1 MPLKL
6 QPKLQTKL
14 EATAGK
20 PRPRVVIVGAGFG
33 GLTAARRIA
42 RLPVQVT
49 VVDRKNHHTFQPL
62 LYQVAT
68 AGLSPGEIAAPIR
81 WILRAYS
88 NIEVLLE
95 EVVDFNLEQKS
106 VITKEQA
113 LDYDFLIIAS
123 GATHAYF
130 GHDEWEPLAPGLK
143 TIEDALEIR
152 RRVLLA
158 FELAERQENE
168 RQPDRNDCPSG
179 SPLQFVVIG
188 AGPTGVELAGTLA
201 EIARH
206 ALNHQFRNIDPQ
218 QTRILLIEGGP
229 RVLPAY
235 SEELSR
241 KAEAQLR
248 HLGVEVRTSHLVTRI
263 EPGVVWIGD
272 ERIPAPVVLWAA
284 GVAASPLGR
293 KLGVPVDR
301 AGRVLVQPDL
311 SLPGH
316 PEVFVIGDL
325 AALND
330 ENGKMLPGVAQ
341 VAIQQG
347 DWVAETIARALEHQP
362 RRNFHY
368 HDKGSLATIGRAAA
382 VAQFGKFG
390 KFELSG
396 YFAWLAWL
404 FVHILFLIGFRNRLL
419 VMIQWAWSYLTYERG
434 ARLITGSDQLP
445 GWTQSQPAPEQ
456 DSGATGASP
465 VQPQLSTVQLE
476 SPAVITQSPR
486 LPL

>member
-1 MPLKL
+1 MPVSKHNNFKL
-6 QPKLQTKL
+6 GHYQ
-14 EATAGK
+14 K
-20 PRPRVVIVGAGFG
+20 PRARVVIVGAGFA
-33 GLTAARRIA
+33 GLTAARQLA

-49 VVDRKNHHTFQPL
+49 ILDRKNHHTFQPL

-81 WILRAYS
+81 WILRGHS
-88 NIEVLLE
+88 NVEVLLE
-95 EVVDFNLEQKS
+95 EVVDFKLEQKK
-106 VITKEQA
+106 VITKEQV

-158 FELAERQENE
+158 FELAERQHE
-168 RQPDRNDCPSG
+168 RQNQNRTAIGQSR

-188 AGPTGVELAGTLA
+188 GGPTGVELAGTLA

-206 ALNHQFRNIDPQ
+206 ALNHEFRNIDPR
-218 QTRILLIEGGP
+218 QTRILLIEGTP
-229 RVLPAY
+229 RVLGTY
-235 SEELSR
+235 SQELSR
-241 KAEAQLR
+241 KAEDQLQR
-248 HLGVEVRTSHLVTRI
+248 LGVEVRTSHMVTRI
-263 EPGVVWIGD
+263 EPGAVWVGD
-272 ERIPAPVVLWAA
+272 ERIPAPVILWAA
-284 GVAASPLGR
+284 GVAASPLGQ

-311 SLPGH
+311 SIPGH
-316 PEVFVIGDL
+316 PEVFVVGDL
-325 AALND
+325 AALQD
-330 ENGKMLPGVAQ
+330 ENGKMLPGVAP

-347 DWVAETIARALEHQP
+347 DWVAETIARDLENQP
-362 RRNFHY
+362 RRNFRY

-382 VAQFGKFG
+382 VAQFGKSG
-390 KFELSG
+390 KFHLSG

-404 FVHILFLIGFRNRLL
+404 FIHILFLIGFRNRLI

-434 ARLITGSDQLP
+434 ARLITGSDELP
-445 GWTQSQPAPEQ
+445 GWNQPNSQRPAEQ
-456 DSGATGASP
+456 DGGGTGGEAR
-465 VQPQLSTVQLE
+465 LSTSRRE
-476 SPAVITQSPR
+476 SAPAVITRSPH
-486 LPL
+486 